1 MESITSGLDKR
12 QELLVSKLDN
22 KIDGYVDKV
31 VKKYEKL
38 AEDKKT
44 EAGNTTDATQ
54 KKKLQEEAKKA
65 PEERQKDQELCQQIH
80 INVHGCPERRDR
92 ESLQ

>member
-1 MESITSGLDKR
+1 MRRRDQESSPAGLTKR

-54 KKKLQEEAKKA
+54 KKKLQEEAKKFRKNA
-65 PEERQKDQELCQQIH
+65 KKSRTMP
-80 INVHGCPERRDR
+80 INTHQRSWMP
-92 ESLQ
+92 